1 MIFSSLLSSAVIAAP
16 ALEKPSIIEQCYDN
30 AEFCTFNNVQG
41 SALLLCAGPSRH
53 KWYYLQYSF
62 TSEDGKFMV
71 KKSSEAFSYNI
82 QGVVDG
88 LIPKEHSVQ
97 TGSGQSGPLV
107 YLQRKTDS
115 SIEIEYK
122 MKWSDT
128 LFGSCS
134 RANEGEIKDFTLHFD
149 TVTLTKQTSSMLN
162 PTLAVAL
169 HSK

>member
-1 MIFSSLLSSAVIAAP
+1 MLAAVALLYSASN
-16 ALEKPSIIEQCYDN
+16 ALPTNQQL
-30 AEFCTFNNVQG
+30 TFNNVQG
-41 SALLLCAGPSRH
+41 SALLLCGYRYAHNPLRPT
-53 KWYYLQYSF
+53 WYYQEYSF

-71 KKSSEAFSYNI
+71 NKSFEAFSYNI

-88 LIPKEHSVQ
+88 LVPKENSAG
-97 TGSGQSGPLV
+97 TESGPLV

-122 MKWSDT
+122 MKWT
-128 LFGSCS
+128 TRGLTHALIGSCS
-134 RANEGEIKDFTLHFD
+134 RANEGETKNFTGLHFD

>member
-1 MIFSSLLSSAVIAAP
+1 MLAAVALLYSASN
-16 ALEKPSIIEQCYDN
+16 ALPTNQQL
-30 AEFCTFNNVQG
+30 TFNNVQG
-41 SALLLCAGPSRH
+41 SALLCCAAPLRPT
-53 KWYYLQYSF
+53 WYYQEYSF

-71 KKSSEAFSYNI
+71 NKSFEAFSYNI

-88 LIPKEHSVQ
+88 LVPKENSAG
-97 TGSGQSGPLV
+97 TESGPLV

-122 MKWSDT
+122 MKWT
-128 LFGSCS
+128 TRGLTHALIGSCS
-134 RANEGEIKDFTLHFD
+134 RANEGEIKHFTLHFD